1 MKTRS
6 SASLGG
12 GAVIIRSPPAPSSGR
27 DGNSAALCLGEL
39 AQDHSTLHQREM
51 VDKKDAIEVLD
62 LMLQAG
68 GEEPLGVHL
77 ADLVLVVEIAQT
89 DRGRPAAVGIMRR
102 EAGGEE
108 PLGVHLA
115 DLVLVV
121 EIAQTDR
128 GRPADVGIM
137 LRQ

>member
-6 SASLGG
+6 SLSRGG
-12 GAVIIRSPPAPSSGR
+12 GAVIIRSPPPPSGR

-51 VDKKDAIEVLD
+51 VDKEDTVEVLD

-89 DRGRPAAVGIMRR
+89 DRR
-102 EAGGEE
+102 
-108 PLGVHLA
+108 
-115 DLVLVV
+115 
-121 EIAQTDR
+121 
-128 GRPADVGIM
+128 RPADVGIM